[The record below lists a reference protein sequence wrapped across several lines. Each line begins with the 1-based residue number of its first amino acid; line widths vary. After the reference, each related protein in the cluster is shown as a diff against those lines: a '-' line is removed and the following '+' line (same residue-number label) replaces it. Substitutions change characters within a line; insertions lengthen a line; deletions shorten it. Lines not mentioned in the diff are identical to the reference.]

1 MGSYLTPQNMA
12 IGSTGASALGSI
24 MQGVSASKSDKY
36 NAQIALQNA
45 ALAKQNAA
53 YAGAIGESDVGIQ
66 GLKTRQ
72 DVGDIKAAEAG
83 HGVDVNTGSA
93 KAVQN
98 SASELGMQSAMNIRS
113 QAARQAYG
121 FETQETGFQ
130 NEATL
135 DKSKAGN
142 DLIAGLQNAGTAAAK
157 GANELN
163 IYGPIGGDTAAKY
176 DASSAEDQVAAD
188 VNAGDTQGGFL
199 SSATGKLPSSVTQSL
214 FGL

>member
-1 MGSYLTPQNMA
+1 MGTYLTPTNMA
-12 IGSTGASALGSI
+12 AAGTGTSALGSI

-36 NAQIALQNA
+36 NAQIAAENAKLATQNA
-45 ALAKQNAA
+45 ALE
-53 YAGAIGESDVGIQ
+53 GAVGESDVGIQ

-121 FETQETGFQ
+121 LETQSVGFQ
-130 NEATL
+130 NESAL

-142 DLIAGLQNAGTAAAK
+142 DLIAGLQGASAAAAK

-163 IYGPIGGDTAAKY
+163 MYGTGPTGGDAKY
-176 DASSAEDQVAAD
+176 RASSPADQVAAD
-188 VNAGDTQGGFL
+188 VDGDSGFL
-199 SSATGKLPSSVTQSL
+199 SSQTGKLPASVTQSL